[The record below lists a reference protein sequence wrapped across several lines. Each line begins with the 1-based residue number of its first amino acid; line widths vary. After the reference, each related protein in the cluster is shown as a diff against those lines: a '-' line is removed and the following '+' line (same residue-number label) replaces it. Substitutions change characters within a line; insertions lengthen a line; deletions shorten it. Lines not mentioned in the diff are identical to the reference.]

1 MTFPQLLESRRRVA
15 SLVAVLVALLAAGML
30 TAPWPVRLG
39 AHTTGDRALAATA
52 RDAAGDAPYLGLAVA
67 VVDHGRTRTA
77 GLGGTGTGHDV
88 TPRTPFEIGS
98 VTKTLTAS
106 LLADLVR
113 SGVVRAD
120 EKVRDVLPH
129 RPWRAGG
136 VGDVTL
142 AELASQRSGL
152 PRVPVTAGSVLHG
165 YGYSLFG
172 LDPYAG
178 ASPDDTMAAA
188 ADARLDTKDRF
199 VYSNLGFAFLGQVLA
214 AKTGLPYAELLRER
228 VLRPADMSSTVVPH
242 GDVGPPAG
250 RATGHDAIGREVAPW
265 TSGGYAPAGAGVWST
280 VGDLARFGA
289 AVLHGRAPGADAA
302 RPRYPADDGDRIGY
316 AWITSRTGGGGSMTW
331 HNGAAGGCTAFL
343 AFDRARDRVV
353 AVLGNTV
360 TPVDAIG
367 TRLLLGSGPAASGP
381 TLAPLAWPVGLL
393 FPLVAGVS
401 VLVAALGGYRRRTR
415 RMPDRLGLLGTAGW
429 SVFLYAVAYAAGPA
443 GPAGAVAWVAGAVPL
458 AAGVFAAAA
467 RWRALRWNDAPRPRL
482 HWAGTAVALA
492 LGVGLAIGV
501 SG

>member
-1 MTFPQLLESRRRVA
+1 MTFRKLLGSRRRVA
-15 SLVAVLVALLAAGML
+15 WLGAALVVVLAAGVL

-39 AHTTGDRALAATA
+39 DSGTGDRDLSART

-77 GLGGTGTGHDV
+77 GLGGTGTGRDV

-120 EKVRDVLPH
+120 EKVRDVLPRRH
-129 RPWRAGG
+129 WRAGG

-152 PRVPVTAGSVLHG
+152 PRVPLSPGTLLHS
-165 YGYSLFG
+165 YGYTLFG

-178 ASPDDTMAAA
+178 ASPDEVIAAA
-188 ADARLDTKDRF
+188 ADAKLGTRDRF

-214 AKTGLPYAELLRER
+214 AKTGRPYPELLRER
-228 VLRPADMSSTVVPH
+228 VLRPAGMSHTVVPH

-250 RATGHDAIGREVAPW
+250 RTPGHDGIGREVGPW
-265 TSGGYAPAGAGVWST
+265 TSAGYAPAGAGVWST

-289 AVLHGRAPGADAA
+289 AVLHGTAPGADAA

-316 AWITSRTGGGGSMTW
+316 AWITSRTRGGGSMTW
-331 HNGAAGGCTAFL
+331 HNGEAGGCTAFL
-343 AFDRARDRVV
+343 AFDRGHDRVV
-353 AVLGNTV
+353 AVLGNTG

-367 TRLLLGSGPAASGP
+367 VRLLLGSGPAASGP
-381 TLAPLAWPVGLL
+381 PVSPLAWPVGLL
-393 FPLVAGVS
+393 FPPVAGVS
-401 VLVAALGGYRRRTR
+401 LLAAALGGYRRRAR
-415 RMPDRLGLLGTAGW
+415 RVPDRAGLLAAAGW
-429 SVFLYAVAYAAGPA
+429 AVFLFAVAYAGGPA
-443 GPAGAVAWVAGAVPL
+443 DRAGAVAWVVGAVPL
-458 AAGVFAAAA
+458 ALGVFAATA
-467 RWRALRWNDAPRPRL
+467 RWRELRWNDARHPWP
-482 HWAGTAVALA
+482 HWLGTAVALA
-492 LGVGLAIGV
+492 LGVGLAVGV
-501 SG
+501 A